1 MKSCYAT
8 FKSISV
14 KKSNI
19 VTTYL
24 HAAQDAI
31 LSSQM
36 LTGSE
41 GTVCIHAVEPS
52 QTHQQKLLSH
62 LSVQIPHI
70 TSSSTCKENCL
81 TLNQGGLIRNQT
93 FYDGIKEACFE
104 SKILK
109 FVTKTNRTTYHYT
122 TYLHN
127 PLKKS
132 CFFPQKNYVMPLCK
146 KLNNGFLK
154 PQIFT

>member
-52 QTHQQKLLSH
+52 QTHQ
-62 LSVQIPHI
+62 
-70 TSSSTCKENCL
+70 
-81 TLNQGGLIRNQT
+81 
-93 FYDGIKEACFE
+93 
-104 SKILK
+104 
-109 FVTKTNRTTYHYT
+109 
-122 TYLHN
+122 
-127 PLKKS
+127 
-132 CFFPQKNYVMPLCK
+132 
-146 KLNNGFLK
+146 
-154 PQIFT
+154 